1 MTKSIISGFTTGIV
15 SPEMSSSIELE
26 LHRNALRECKNMIVT
41 SRGGVK
47 NRAGTEHVA
56 VAMGLSTLIPFQ
68 FSVEQAYVLEFGDSR
83 LRVIKDGALVL
94 TDLLA
99 SVWMPSGSGTNE
111 YYYADAG
118 LLEPLL
124 VLEDSSQ
131 MTDGTLGSLAAGE
144 WDWGDNDTLGYNTVY
159 VRLSDNTDPDTKGN
173 GYIQIPF
180 KTTSPYAI
188 GDTPEI
194 KYSQS
199 ADVLFLTHPDYAP
212 YKLTRSSDVSWTFTK
227 IAFIDGPYIGRVT
240 GDEDV
245 RIEAEFISG
254 TTYEFTASSSI
265 FGNVTLGEPIR
276 LGFPIP
282 ADPTAIHWSWFTVST
297 LTSGTVIRADLQDA
311 ERIIYQ
317 QVQNPFFES
326 SLDNWQDIST
336 GTAGEISYDFTNK
349 AAVLTDLADGQP
361 TEMEQVVI
369 TFSQVKHTVRVVVS
383 AMTGTSPTVY
393 VKVGTSSGLG
403 DIFTSPAIT
412 STGTYTYTV
421 LPTQSTIYLNFTTTG
436 STNNDVIKLTEVEFY
451 PIGDTPASG
460 TKHTTTDWRL
470 AAWNSNYG
478 FPANVVFY
486 QQRLVYARTDN
497 FPQTIWFSRTAD
509 FENFSFTIPGLSTD
523 SFGIELNS
531 QELNAIQWM
540 LALDDIVIGTKG
552 NVWRISGGA
561 NTDAIAPTSISA
573 RIQNKVKSSAINPQV
588 IGRNIIVL
596 QRDESTVK
604 DLFYSSDA
612 DGYTGRD
619 LTILAEHLFKGLFI
633 SVVGPPPTYSS
644 DKIVDMAYAESP
656 DSVLWCV
663 KNDRT
668 LLGLTYDL
676 ANNIFAWHEHEADTS
691 AHGFIQVCTIPGEYN
706 AIENARDDVYFLV
719 RRLKSTA
726 PFFQYHIERLG
737 RRISNAARYDYLFLD
752 SSVKYDNPS
761 SPTSTVDGLEHLE
774 GRTVTALADGDVIS
788 GLTVTNASVT
798 LPEAASVVYVGL
810 PFESEIE
817 TVDIE
822 IITQDGST
830 QGRKKGVT
838 KANIYFKD
846 TRNADISS
854 NTTDDWWPIKF
865 EDESTGEDPPP
876 LFTGVKE
883 QTITGKFRDE
893 ERIKIR
899 QTDPLPIEIKR
910 IIPDVQYND

>member
-26 LHRNALRECKNMIVT
+26 LHRNALRECSNMIVT

-56 VAMGLSTLIPFQ
+56 IAMGDSTLVPFQ
-68 FSVEQAYVLEFGDSR
+68 FSVEQAYVLEFGDSQ

-94 TDLLA
+94 IDLLA
-99 SVWMPSGSGTNE
+99 SVWLPSGSGTNE

-227 IAFIDGPYIGRVT
+227 IAFQDGPYIGRVA

-254 TTYEFTASSSI
+254 NTYEFTASSSI
-265 FGNVTLGEPIR
+265 FGDVTLGEPIR

-282 ADPTAIHWSWFTVST
+282 ADTTAIHWSWFIVST
-297 LTSGTVIRADLQDA
+297 LTSGTIIRADLQDA
-311 ERIIYQ
+311 ERIVYQ
-317 QVQNPFFES
+317 QIQNPFFES
-326 SLDNWQDIST
+326 GLDFWQDIST
-336 GTAGEISYDFTNK
+336 GSAGEISYDFTNK
-349 AAVLTDLADGQP
+349 AAVLTEIADAQP
-361 TEMEQVVI
+361 TEMEQIVI
-369 TFSQVKHTVRVVVS
+369 TFSQVKHTIRVLV
-383 AMTGTSPTVY
+383 ANMNGTSPTIY

-412 STGTYTYTV
+412 STGTYTYAV
-421 LPTQSTIYLNFTTTG
+421 LPTQSTIYVNFTTTG
-436 STNNDVIKLTEVEFY
+436 STNGDVIKLTEVEFY
-451 PIGDTPASG
+451 PVGDTPASG

-470 AAWNSNYG
+470 AAWNSNNG
-478 FPANVVFY
+478 FPKTVGFY
-486 QQRLVYARTDN
+486 QQRLIYAGSLN
-497 FPQTIWFSRTAD
+497 FPQTIWFSKTAD
-509 FENFSFTIPGLSTD
+509 FENFSFTTPGSSVD
-523 SFGIELNS
+523 SFSIDLYS
-531 QELNAIQWM
+531 QELNAIQWV
-540 LALDDIVIGTKG
+540 LSLDDLVIGTKG
-552 NVWRISGGA
+552 NVWKVSGGA
-561 NTDAIAPTSISA
+561 NTDAISPTSVSA
-573 RIQNKVKSSAINPQV
+573 RIQNKIQNATLDPQV
-588 IGRNIIVL
+588 IGKNIVLL

-604 DLFYSSDA
+604 DLVYSVDA
-612 DGYTGRD
+612 DGYIGRD
-619 LTILAEHLFKGLFI
+619 LTILVEHLFKGVFVPNPSNPELY
-633 SVVGPPPTYSS
+633 STY
-644 DKIVDMAYAESP
+644 KIIDMAYAESP
-656 DSVLWCV
+656 DSVLWCLR
-663 KNDRT
+663 NDGV
-668 LLGLTYDL
+668 LLGLTYDKE
-676 ANNIFAWHEHEADTS
+676 NNIFAWHEHQIVSTS
-691 AHGFIQVCTIPGEYN
+691 GPFGVTQICTIPGSSDSIYSTVDELYL
-706 AIENARDDVYFLV
+706 IRVARTIPTFV
-719 RRLKSTA
+719 
-726 PFFQYHIERLG
+726 YHIERLG
-737 RRISNAARYDYLFLD
+737 RRIFNESRFDYLFLD
-752 SSVKYDNPS
+752 ASIKYDNPF
-761 SPTSTVDGLEHLE
+761 SPTSTISGLEHLE
-774 GRTVTALADGDVIS
+774 GFTVTALADGNVVSD
-788 GLTVTNASVT
+788 LTVTNGSVT

-810 PFESEIE
+810 PFTAEME
-817 TVDIE
+817 TVDVE
-822 IITQDGST
+822 IILQEGST
-830 QGRKKGVT
+830 QGRKKGAT
-838 KANIYFKD
+838 KAHVYFKD
-846 TRNADISS
+846 TRNAEISS
-854 NTTDDWWPIKF
+854 NTTDNWWAIKF
-865 EDESTGEDPPP
+865 EDESTGQNPPP